1 MYNHSALNIVNK
13 GYWVIQAFPQM
24 KNKYKLIKAN
34 DVKLNLY
41 LIYNRINTK

>member
-24 KNKYKLIKAN
+24 NNQNVRLLKNLVS
-34 DVKLNLY
+34 VKQRC
-41 LIYNRINTK
+41 ITKKQRY